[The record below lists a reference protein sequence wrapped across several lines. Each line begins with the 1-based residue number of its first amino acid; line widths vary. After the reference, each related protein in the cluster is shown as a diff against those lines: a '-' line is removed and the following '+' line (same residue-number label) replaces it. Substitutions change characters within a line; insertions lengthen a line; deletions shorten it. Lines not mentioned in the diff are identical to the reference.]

1 MKKFFIV
8 AVILFLGTY
17 CMGQTVPR
25 NNVKFTPVKNK
36 QWNTNYNRFT
46 PIEYKNRRR
55 DFRQFRVIEL
65 VVDYSPSMG
74 KWIKLAKT
82 VAISIL
88 PKIPP
93 QTRTALR
100 VFGQKAP
107 GSSCEATSKLTALA
121 SNNSNNIIKGLN
133 SAKIGYLTPLTLALE
148 QTVYVDFKPL
158 YRNFGKKI
166 ILITDGADT
175 CGGNPCE
182 FVKKLVKTRSDIV
195 IDVIII
201 DGSDELKCLA
211 DETNGKYY
219 KIKSEK
225 EFVDAFSESLKT
237 KPVQTP
243 QSAPHYKFI
252 PLNDDLM
259 RDLF

>member
-17 CMGQTVPR
+17 CMGQTVRR

-55 DFRQFRVIEL
+55 EFRQFRVIEL
-65 VVDYSPSMG
+65 VVDYSSSMRS
-74 KWIKLAKT
+74 WIKLAIS
-82 VAISIL
+82 VAKYVL
-88 PKIPP
+88 PTIPP

-100 VFGQKAP
+100 VFGQNTP
-107 GSSCEATSKLTALA
+107 GLSCKATSKLTALA
-121 SNNSNNIIKGLN
+121 SNNSNNIIKGLD
-133 SAKIGYLTPLTLALE
+133 SAEIGVMTPLTLALE

-166 ILITDGADT
+166 ILITDGEDT

-201 DGSDELKCLA
+201 NGSGALKCLS

-219 KIKSEK
+219 NVQSEK